1 MRGKITMQTGW
12 RTLPRFLRMAFFASA
27 ERFRRRPLRVSNSLC
42 RLELQKYL
50 KSFADDLTVA
60 RVVVNNWTK

>member
-1 MRGKITMQTGW
+1 
-12 RTLPRFLRMAFFASA
+12 
-27 ERFRRRPLRVSNSLC
+27 LC

-50 KSFADDLTVA
+50 KSFVDDLTVA